1 MEYQNIIKLLHN
13 ANSQLVKF
21 NTKSWVEVNGKFC
34 GRYNTGCNIMFKTIM
49 LSSRLCNQWGYKH
62 LKVTIKITGT
72 ETYPEARSTDKNSQ
86 LTFKNCTPF
95 AESIKE
101 RNSPQVDNAK
111 DLDVATLM
119 YNLIESTITWSEQVV
134 Q

>member
-1 MEYQNIIKLLHN
+1 M
-13 ANSQLVKF
+13 
-21 NTKSWVEVNGKFC
+21 
-34 GRYNTGCNIMFKTIM
+34 
-49 LSSRLCNQWGYKH
+49 
-62 LKVTIKITGT
+62 KVTIKITGT
-72 ETYPEARSTDKNSQ
+72 ETYPEARSTDKNNQ

-111 DLDVATLM
+111 DLDVAILM

-134 Q
+134 